1 MEELCIKNITNGFRK
16 IRLNGNMTKVQLI
29 ETKQKIATALNRLK
43 EINPYLYQD
52 YLNDYKA
59 LLKNN

>member
-16 IRLNGNMTKVQLI
+16 MRLHSNMSHSELI
-29 ETKQKIATALNRLK
+29 ETKQKIATSLNRLK

-59 LLKNN
+59 LLKK

>member
-1 MEELCIKNITNGFRK
+1 MSQSE
-16 IRLNGNMTKVQLI
+16 LI
-29 ETKQKIATALNRLK
+29 ETKQKIATSLNRLK

-59 LLKNN
+59 LLKK

>member
-1 MEELCIKNITNGFRK
+1 
-16 IRLNGNMTKVQLI
+16 
-29 ETKQKIATALNRLK
+29 LNRLK

-59 LLKNN
+59 LLKR

>member
-16 IRLNGNMTKVQLI
+16 LRLNGNMANAEMI
-29 ETKQKIATALNRLK
+29 ETKQRIATALNRLK
-43 EINPYLYQD
+43 EINQYLYQD

-59 LLKNN
+59 LLKR

>member
-1 MEELCIKNITNGFRK
+1 MVNAE
-16 IRLNGNMTKVQLI
+16 MI

-59 LLKNN
+59 LLKR

>member
-16 IRLNGNMTKVQLI
+16 IRLNGNMTKTEMI

-59 LLKNN
+59 LLKR

>member
-16 IRLNGNMTKVQLI
+16 LRLNGNMANAEMI
-29 ETKQKIATALNRLK
+29 ETKQRIAMALNRLK
-43 EINPYLYQD
+43 EINQYLYQD

-59 LLKNN
+59 LLKR

>member
-16 IRLNGNMTKVQLI
+16 IRLNGNMAKAEMI
-29 ETKQKIATALNRLK
+29 EAKQKVATALNKLK

-59 LLKNN
+59 LLKR

>member
-16 IRLNGNMTKVQLI
+16 IRLNGNMAKAEMI

-59 LLKNN
+59 LLKK